1 MPWPIQSL
9 LTASQGKLLGK
20 KLKEI
25 QNNIIFSGGGGE
37 VGGGVSE
44 NDFWASTPFTANCP
58 KDKLENWFPLHPA
71 LLWNVKLGRGHT
83 FFVVYSKF
91 PD

>member
-1 MPWPIQSL
+1 M
-9 LTASQGKLLGK
+9 
-20 KLKEI
+20 
-25 QNNIIFSGGGGE
+25 
-37 VGGGVSE
+37 GGGVSE
-44 NDFWASTPFTANCP
+44 NDFWASIPVTANCP

-71 LLWNVKLGRGHT
+71 LLWNVKLGRGRT